1 MKYSLLLAA
10 LTLFF
15 ATGCQSDGLTE
26 ADEDAMF
33 QTHHDFAFA
42 YYAMGPEGYDRCQ
55 SQIYK
60 AFEFKP
66 NHVELRV
73 LLGQV
78 LVRKGTLEDIA
89 SAELVYESLL
99 RDDDPRAT
107 LGLATCKERMG
118 IFYDEAGRA
127 IADGTRFTEARDP
140 MARAKELTKR
150 AQELWEEGE
159 EYYLEA
165 LSEKSDDRS
174 VLNGLQRITALQG
187 RTEDSLAYAN
197 RLLEVCTGEL
207 EFWQAQMQRPD
218 LSARDE
224 DSIRVD
230 LRELE
235 KLAKRT
241 HFHAADLEVE
251 LGNDMAALDHLGAV
265 ARLDP
270 NMPEVHSR
278 RAQLFKRVGDYSAAL
293 AEIEEF
299 LRLSQLPFEHPDVN
313 AAYTLKQECEEAL
326 AG

>member
-1 MKYSLLLAA
+1 MKHTPLLAGLLLFAA
-10 LTLFF
+10 S
-15 ATGCQSDGLTE
+15 CQSDGFTE
-26 ADEDAMF
+26 ADEAAMF

-60 AFEFKP
+60 AFEFEP

-78 LVRKGTLEDIA
+78 LVRKGSLEDIA
-89 SAELVYESLL
+89 SAELVYKSLL

-118 IFYDEAGRA
+118 IFYDEAARS
-127 IADGTRFTEARDP
+127 IADGTRFTEASDP
-140 MARAKELTKR
+140 IARAKELSDR
-150 AQELWEEGE
+150 AQELWGEGE

-165 LSEKSDDRS
+165 LAVKADDRM

-187 RTEDSLAYAN
+187 RSADSLSYAN
-197 RLLEVCTGEL
+197 RLLDVCNAEL
-207 EFWQAQMQRPD
+207 DFWKEQLQRPD
-218 LSARDE
+218 LTARDE
-224 DSIRVD
+224 DSIRLD
-230 LRELE
+230 LKELE

-251 LGNDMAALDHLGAV
+251 LSNNLAALDHLAAV

-270 NMPEVHSR
+270 SMPEVHSR
-278 RAQLFKRVGDYSAAL
+278 RAQLFKQVGDYSSAL

-299 LRLSQLPFEHPDVN
+299 LRLSTLPFEHPDVN
-313 AAYTLKQECEEAL
+313 AAYTLKMECEDAL